1 MNLSI
6 NSETNQLI
14 QVLATK
20 FTLMLIAA
28 WYLNI
33 LKCIKQQIGVSKNT
47 ELFIKVWLIFVFL
60 IAPIS
65 IIIPSEIRNDYFNII
80 SLISLTGALLGLV
93 SLYLLALNFGK
104 VLITWNKPDYLL
116 SLIIRLAVYPL
127 SIWKYHEIIREN
139 TNDN

>member
-1 MNLSI
+1 MRKFNRLQTVLILSAPPLIMNLSI

-14 QVLATK
+14 QVLAAE
-20 FTLMLIAA
+20 FTLMLIVA

-47 ELFIKVWLIFVFL
+47 ELFIKAWLIFVFL

-65 IIIPSEIRNDYFNII
+65 IIIPSEIQNEYFNII

-93 SLYLLALNFGK
+93 SLYLLAVNFGK
-104 VLITWNKPDYLL
+104 VLIT
-116 SLIIRLAVYPL
+116 
-127 SIWKYHEIIREN
+127 
-139 TNDN
+139 

>member
-6 NSETNQLI
+6 NSGTNQII
-14 QVLATK
+14 QVLAAE
-20 FTLMLIAA
+20 FTLILIAA

-33 LKCIKQQIGVSKNT
+33 LKCIKEQIGVSKNT
-47 ELFIKVWLIFVFL
+47 ELLIKVWLIFIFL

-65 IIIPSEIRNDYFNII
+65 IIVPSEIQNEYFNII

-93 SLYLLALNFGK
+93 SLYTLALNFGK
-104 VLITWNKPDYLL
+104 VLIIWNKPDNLL
-116 SLIIRLAVYPL
+116 SIIIRLAVYPL